1 MCALYDVLMFAVQV
15 FEGTEH
21 GFTLQAGP
29 GSERDVDL
37 AYSRANDWFSKYL

>member
-1 MCALYDVLMFAVQV
+1 MFAVQV

-21 GFTLQAGP
+21 GFTLQVGP
-29 GSERDVDL
+29 GSELDTEL